1 MKPRGRPGSART
13 FGCAALAIF
22 AALAAARPATAI
34 VEYGD
39 AKIAGFFYPPGAFQH
54 DGVDRWEFVQSRNL
68 LNFTGEYRL
77 VKKSKAFGRFHL
89 PLVDSAAF
97 YVQYRGA
104 FDPVFRIRDRYD
116 ERFESNVTDTVEKE
130 NAVRDL
136 YLDIATG
143 DFGPGRLTLRIG
155 RQQVVWGEADVVR
168 SLDVI
173 NPLDLRKNFLL
184 GPDQPNLNEYRIPLW
199 MLKANYS
206 WPQFG
211 PIANPAL
218 ELLYIPGDIEP
229 LRGYIGEVLNFP
241 FDMERRPTALPFR
254 RVRHPFEITR
264 IGRDR
269 TEIPAQAV
277 LVGPNT
283 FDPLPPPLDAL
294 AAGAVPPIRA
304 DLVWFN
310 KDNPFADPIDPPK
323 NAVPSRSWIDHAE
336 VGGRVLGQFNLLDR
350 TFDFSL
356 NYIYTYNDIPGAFA
370 NFPAIFD
377 ALLSGPIGFRDAQTG
392 AGITF
397 DQQRNIGSV
406 ATIWIPAALIYP
418 RTHIFGGTLT
428 YNDIDFTGSILR
440 LELSHQTHDPRIK
453 PRPPFLAEREGQF
466 TLGDFEQNFKAT
478 GRTTRMMFGADLF
491 RSFPFLDSILG
502 GGQPFFISGQV
513 FLEYKENIS
522 NTVGTL
528 LSVSDRQKR
537 WNPLYTLLAQY
548 FFKGGRWVP
557 VLIALYDQDPEH
569 FAIQPTVEYHPWNW
583 LTLKVGQ
590 IWFTGSKF
598 AESSRFLHAF
608 ADRDET
614 FVRLQ
619 YEF

>member
-1 MKPRGRPGSART
+1 MTASRFRKGRSGIGAVTLFILVS
-13 FGCAALAIF
+13 G
-22 AALAAARPATAI
+22 ATAAEAV

-39 AKIAGFFYPPGAFQH
+39 ARIAGFLYSQGAFQH
-54 DGVDRWEFVQSRNL
+54 DGVDRWEFVQARNL
-68 LNFTGEYRL
+68 LNFTGEYRF
-77 VKKSKAFGRFHL
+77 VKKRRAFGRLDL
-89 PLVDSAAF
+89 PFLDSGVF

-104 FDPVFRIRDRYD
+104 FDPVFRLRDRYD
-116 ERFESNVTDTVEKE
+116 ERFESDITETVERE
-130 NAVRDL
+130 NSIRDL
-136 YLDIATG
+136 YVDLGFSAL
-143 DFGPGRLTLRIG
+143 GPGRLSLRIG

-199 MLKANYS
+199 MLKANYA

-211 PIANPAL
+211 PIANPAV
-218 ELLYIPGDIEP
+218 EFLYIPGDIEP
-229 LRGYIGEVLNFP
+229 LRGYVGEVLNFP
-241 FDMERRPTALPFR
+241 FDQERRPTALPFR

-277 LVGPNT
+277 LIGPGT
-283 FDPLPPPLDAL
+283 TASLPPPLDAI
-294 AAGAVPPIRA
+294 AGGAIPPIRA

-336 VGGRVLGQFNLLDR
+336 VGGRMLGQFNLFDR

-356 NYIYTYNDIPGAFA
+356 NYIYTYNDVPGAFA
-370 NFPAIFD
+370 NVPAVFD
-377 ALLSGPIGFRDAQTG
+377 ALFSGPIGSRDPTTG

-397 DQQRNIGSV
+397 DQQRDIGSV

-428 YNDIDFTGSILR
+428 YDDVDFTGSILR
-440 LELSHQTHDPRIK
+440 LEVSHQTKDPRIK

-466 TLGDFEQNFKAT
+466 TPEDFEQNFKAT
-478 GRTTRMMFGADLF
+478 GRTTRFMFGSDVF
-491 RSFPFLDSILG
+491 RSFPFLDSVLG

-513 FLEYKENIS
+513 FLEHKENIS

-548 FFKGGRWVP
+548 FAKGGRWVW

-569 FAIQPTVEYHPWNW
+569 FAVQPAVEYHPRNW